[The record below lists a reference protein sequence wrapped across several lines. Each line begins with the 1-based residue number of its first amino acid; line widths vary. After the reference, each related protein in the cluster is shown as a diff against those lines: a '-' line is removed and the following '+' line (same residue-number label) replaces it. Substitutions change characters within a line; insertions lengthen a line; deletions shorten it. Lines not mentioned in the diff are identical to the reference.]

1 MSSDQPVS
9 SAPASHSGLAR
20 RLHQG
25 EALFAALVVLSG
37 VGIGVTSFSPQY
49 GFHFWM
55 AMVPLFGGA
64 SAILAVGRERPEGG
78 SSATILRT
86 QVLHWLGAFAAL
98 WLIFLLQRAGQLGYD
113 ALGLVALATLALA
126 TFLAGVH
133 GDWRLCGVG
142 VLLGCIVVVAS
153 YVQQLAW
160 VLLVPGA
167 VLAAFAGYA
176 WIKRRSATPPVSAAP

>member
-1 MSSDQPVS
+1 MSSDH
-9 SAPASHSGLAR
+9 PASPAAPSSTFAHR
-20 RLHQG
+20 IHQS

-49 GFHFWM
+49 GFYFWM

-64 SAILAVGRERPEGG
+64 SAILAVGRERPGG
-78 SSATILRT
+78 ETSAAILRM

-113 ALGLVALATLALA
+113 ALGLVALATLALS

-142 VLLGCIVVVAS
+142 VLLGGIVVVGS

-167 VLAAFAGYA
+167 ALAAFAGTA
-176 WIKRRSATPPVSAAP
+176 WLRRRGAQPSVSSAP